1 MVILLMFLEI
11 VAVAK
16 LLATRL
22 ALVRLVVGR
31 LVFVIGV
38 RVWELL
44 VADSARVRLL
54 VGVCGLVFVQLC
66 HVFGGVGA

>member
-22 ALVRLVVGR
+22 ALVRLVMGR
-31 LVFVIGV
+31 LVFVVGV

-54 VGVCGLVFVQLC
+54 V
-66 HVFGGVGA
+66 

>member
-1 MVILLMFLEI
+1 MVSKFRTIRTKNLLNLIPAIGAPWFGAGVMILLMFLEI
-11 VAVAK
+11 VPVAK

-38 RVWELL
+38 
-44 VADSARVRLL
+44 
-54 VGVCGLVFVQLC
+54 
-66 HVFGGVGA
+66 

>member
-11 VAVAK
+11 VAVAE

-31 LVFVIGV
+31 LVFV
-38 RVWELL
+38 
-44 VADSARVRLL
+44 
-54 VGVCGLVFVQLC
+54 VGV
-66 HVFGGVGA
+66 